1 MSRYP
6 DSGTPLERLSRLGQ
20 SVWIDWLS
28 RDLLTSGGLE
38 ELIAKHAVSGVT
50 TNPTILERA
59 IATGHSYDHQI
70 SDLIDFGLTPEA
82 IATEL
87 ARNDVSEAALQ
98 LLPVWQASGGADGY
112 VSWEVDPALAWSP
125 DATLSAVRE
134 LRELVELPNLLVKI
148 PATEPGLRAFEDAIA
163 AGHSINVTLI
173 FSLERYAAVVESY
186 LRGLRRA
193 ADAGLELARIH
204 SVASFFIS
212 RLDTAAD
219 ALLERSPFTR
229 ALQGRLGIA
238 SAKLA
243 YRHFEASF
251 SGARWEALRAH
262 GARPQRPLWAST
274 STKNPAYR
282 DVRYVEELIA
292 PGTVTTLPR
301 ATLEAFEEHGR
312 VAETLARDIER
323 AALTLGDLAVAGID
337 LDRLTGELERD
348 GIDQFARSHGALVTR
363 IGSHGRQARAA

>member
-1 MSRYP
+1 
-6 DSGTPLERLSRLGQ
+6 
-20 SVWIDWLS
+20 V
-28 RDLLTSGGLE
+28 
-38 ELIAKHAVSGVT
+38 A
-50 TNPTILERA
+50 
-59 IATGHSYDHQI
+59 
-70 SDLIDFGLTPEA
+70 
-82 IATEL
+82 
-87 ARNDVSEAALQ
+87 EAALQ

-125 DATLSAVRE
+125 GATLSAVRE
-134 LRELVELPNLLVKI
+134 LRELIELPNLLVKI
-148 PATEPGLRAFEDAIA
+148 PATEPGLRALEDAIA
-163 AGHSINVTLI
+163 AGFSINVTLI

-193 ADAGLELARIH
+193 ADAGLELARIR

-219 ALLERSPFTR
+219 ALLERERSPFAT

-243 YRHFEASF
+243 YRHFEACF
-251 SGARWEALRAH
+251 SGSRWEALCAQ
-262 GARPQRPLWAST
+262 GARPQRLLWAST

-292 PGTVTTLPR
+292 PQTVTTLPE

-312 VAETLARDIER
+312 VAETLARDVER

-337 LDRLTGELERD
+337 LARLTDQLERD
-348 GIDQFARSHGALVTR
+348 GIEQFARSLEALVTR
-363 IGSHGRQARAA
+363 IGAQGRQARAA